1 MQVEGGE
8 CREVKDDAQ
17 PNLFDMGPQTMGH
30 YGKHLQDKTEEKQAV
45 DMGWHSTGQVMDQGR

>member
-17 PNLFDMGPQTMGH
+17 PNLFDMGPQTMGR
-30 YGKHLQDKTEEKQAV
+30 YGKHLQDKTEEK
-45 DMGWHSTGQVMDQGR
+45 